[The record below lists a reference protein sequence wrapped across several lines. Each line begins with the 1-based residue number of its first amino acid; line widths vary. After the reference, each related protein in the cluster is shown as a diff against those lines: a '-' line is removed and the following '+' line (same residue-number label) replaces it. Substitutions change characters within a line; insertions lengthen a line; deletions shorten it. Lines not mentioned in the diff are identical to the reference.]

1 MSILSRYI
9 FRELIPPFIIGLF
22 ILVILILTQQT
33 LLIMN
38 LLVNKGLSPGTV
50 ARLILAIF
58 PQFLTMIIPVS
69 VLAASTAVFH
79 RLASDGEIIAIKASG
94 IGISRLIPPLALF
107 ALIGFALSLGMSLKA
122 METQGMSLQDMLLTV
137 LQKKLSLGIKPQ
149 SFNNFMNKFV
159 IYVDRMPTFSR
170 MNGIFIY
177 EKPVGKN
184 DAGSVIIAK
193 EGHLENEINPPGLR
207 LKLTSG
213 TLYREGTYQQ
223 FVRFDSYDLTI
234 LGSIP
239 KGESRHIL
247 SISEL
252 QKKIRESKTPKS
264 DDLRQLE
271 DRYKNYTYP
280 FSCIIFAFMGIPFGI
295 YAKRSGKLSGFVFA
309 TTSVIVFY
317 MLNTIDD
324 LLVARKLLPP
334 LLASLIPD
342 LVLGSVMVFLLILVF
357 REIEIP
363 QMTLPKFR
371 FRRKASA

>member
-1 MSILSRYI
+1 
-9 FRELIPPFIIGLF
+9 
-22 ILVILILTQQT
+22 
-33 LLIMN
+33 
-38 LLVNKGLSPGTV
+38 
-50 ARLILAIF
+50 
-58 PQFLTMIIPVS
+58 
-69 VLAASTAVFH
+69 
-79 RLASDGEIIAIKASG
+79 
-94 IGISRLIPPLALF
+94 
-107 ALIGFALSLGMSLKA
+107 
-122 METQGMSLQDMLLTV
+122 
-137 LQKKLSLGIKPQ
+137 
-149 SFNNFMNKFV
+149 
-159 IYVDRMPTFSR
+159 

-177 EKPVGKN
+177 EKPAGK
-184 DAGSVIIAK
+184 DDTGSVIIAK

-239 KGESRHIL
+239 KGRSSHIPT
-247 SISEL
+247 ISEL
-252 QKKIRESKTPKS
+252 QKKIRESKNPKS

-324 LLVARKLLPP
+324 LLVARKLLSPSGLTHSRSCPGLSHGVSDDPGLPGNRDSPADSSEVP
-334 LLASLIPD
+334 LREKGSIVTILSKYIASELFKIFLISAVSLEAIYGVID
-342 LVLGSVMVFLLILVF
+342 SVEKLKDFFSHHAPL
-357 REIEIP
+357 
-363 QMTLPKFR
+363 
-371 FRRKASA
+371 